1 MNKINIYYFTI
12 ETDENENKKVVLD
25 DFQMLPLNT
34 SSSDKPIARFHY
46 DIDTKELVYNN
57 WREEEEAAVPA

>member
-1 MNKINIYYFTI
+1 MNIYYFTI

-25 DFQMLPLNT
+25 DFQMLPNT
-34 SSSDKPIARFHY
+34 SSSDEPIARFHY

>member
-34 SSSDKPIARFHY
+34 SSDDKPIARFHY

>member
-1 MNKINIYYFTI
+1 MVNIYYFTI

-25 DFQMLPLNT
+25 DFQMLQDY
-34 SSSDKPIARFHY
+34 SDSPIARFHY

-57 WREEEEAAVPA
+57 WKEESSVAVPA